1 MAAADMLLVY
11 NPHNTSEIWRITG
24 NTRRHIGGDEYS
36 FYHSFLGEGIVS
48 ISAAWFD
55 SIPVATG

>member
-1 MAAADMLLVY
+1 MANPTPYLTH
-11 NPHNTSEIWRITG
+11 NPHVPAEIWLVDL
-24 NTRRHIGGDEYS
+24 NTRRHIGGDEYNWWN
-36 FYHSFLGEGIVS
+36 FIGCGVLS